1 MDDERLIDIES
12 KLAHQE
18 NLLAELNSA
27 LTSQQAQIMRL
38 ETLCE
43 SLIEQIRSMS
53 DGASSADA
61 AGERPPHY

>member
-1 MDDERLIDIES
+1 MIDIES

-27 LTSQQAQIMRL
+27 LTSQQEQIMRL

-43 SLIEQIRSMS
+43 TLIEQIRSMS
-53 DGASSADA
+53 DGASSADTTE
-61 AGERPPHY
+61 ERPPHY